1 MPRIIVQKL
10 NRFLEFSEACGA
22 YSLFLSFLSYKSTM
36 SATASKVVDYK
47 PLVLEALETMRKGE
61 LATDGAGA
69 KFKAGAYKKAMD
81 VLRRMDGPLTSV
93 EDVRGLEGIGTKIT
107 AKIAEI
113 LSTGGLRAAERMKE
127 RTDLG
132 AFEILT
138 SIHGIGPVKA
148 RELIGAGITTVAG
161 LRAAARADRD
171 LLTEAQT
178 LGLKYYEDGILRIPR
193 AEMERH
199 EATLLEALPAPLF
212 GKIVGSYRR
221 EAESSGDVDMLVSYP
236 ETMSDKDAQALFRGF
251 VGELEG
257 SGYIEAKLAGGGKK
271 WMGYVRL
278 PGGAGTGAHARR
290 LDLLLTPPDEFAY
303 ALLYF
308 TGSDKFNVAF
318 RRWCLDRGY
327 SLNEHTLTPV
337 TAGKPAPPPM
347 KTERDIFRWAG
358 LKFVQP
364 SLRLDAT
371 SLKPL

>member
-1 MPRIIVQKL
+1 M
-10 NRFLEFSEACGA
+10 
-22 YSLFLSFLSYKSTM
+22 
-36 SATASKVVDYK
+36 
-47 PLVLEALETMRKGE
+47 
-61 LATDGAGA
+61 
-69 KFKAGAYKKAMD
+69 
-81 VLRRMDGPLTSV
+81 
-93 EDVRGLEGIGTKIT
+93 EGIGAKIT
-107 AKIAEI
+107 EKITEVIA
-113 LSTGGLRAAERMKE
+113 TGGLRAADRMKE
-127 RTDLG
+127 RADLG

-161 LRAAARADRD
+161 LRSAVRADAE

-199 EATLLEALPAPLF
+199 EATLLGALPAPLF

-251 VGELEG
+251 VAELERV
-257 SGYIEAKLAGGGKK
+257 GYIEAKLAGGGKK

-278 PGGAGTGAHARR
+278 AGGAGTGGHARR
-290 LDLLLTPPDEFAY
+290 LDLLLTPPAEFAY

-318 RRWCLDRGY
+318 RKYVNDKGY
-327 SLNEHTLTPV
+327 TLNEHTMVPLKGSV
-337 TAGKPAPPPM
+337 ARVPPGM
-347 KTERDIFRWAG
+347 KSEKDIFAFLG
-358 LKFVQP
+358 LRYVPPEERIDGRQIVP
-364 SLRLDAT
+364 V
-371 SLKPL
+371 

>member
-1 MPRIIVQKL
+1 
-10 NRFLEFSEACGA
+10 
-22 YSLFLSFLSYKSTM
+22 M
-36 SATASKVVDYK
+36 SAAAVDYK

-61 LATDGAGA
+61 LALSGTGA
-69 KFKAGAYKKAMD
+69 KFKAGAYKKAID
-81 VLRRMDGPLTSV
+81 ALRRSTAPLTRV
-93 EDVRGLEGIGTKIT
+93 EDVEGMDGVGIKIR
-107 AKIAEI
+107 AKIAEVI
-113 LSTGGLRAAERMKE
+113 ATGGLRAAERMKE
-127 RTDLG
+127 RADLG
-132 AFEILT
+132 AFETLT

-148 RELIGAGITTVAG
+148 RELIGAGITTIAG

-171 LLTEAQT
+171 LLTGAQT

-199 EATLLEALPAPLF
+199 EATLLGALPAPLF

-236 ETMSDKDAQALFRGF
+236 ATMSDKDAQTLFRGF
-251 VGELEG
+251 VAELERT
-257 SGYIEAKLAGGGKK
+257 GYIEAKLAGGGKK

-278 PGGAGTGAHARR
+278 GGGAHARR

-318 RRWCLDRGY
+318 RRWCLDLGY

-337 TAGKPAPPPM
+337 VAGKPAPPPM

-358 LKFVQP
+358 LTFVRP
-364 SLRLDAT
+364 ALRLDAS